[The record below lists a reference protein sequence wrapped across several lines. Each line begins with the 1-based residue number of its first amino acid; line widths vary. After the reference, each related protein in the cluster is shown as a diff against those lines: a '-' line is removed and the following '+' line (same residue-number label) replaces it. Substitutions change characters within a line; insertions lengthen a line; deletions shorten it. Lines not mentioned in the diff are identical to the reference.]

1 MPEPKDKP
9 ITTDL
14 EVRNSPTRNQTY
26 KRRIGNSL
34 YLSVAPSGKKTWQFR
49 FRLDG
54 KANIAT
60 LGTFPAM
67 GLAAARKAAEEAREL
82 VKQGINPNARKREQK
97 RANLEAARA
106 VEAEQTV
113 LANTFASVAADRR
126 EQKTGRIEARTLA
139 SWWNQ
144 LANHAFPKIGGKPIA
159 HITRPELVAAV
170 RAIEEEVSSYTAGRV
185 GQHICEVFSFA
196 QDEGLIDANPATN
209 LKRVLMNSHEVKH
222 MEMLPP
228 EQMPTLLQLLKLDP
242 ESAVKRPRGR
252 GHEITRAAMLFTI
265 LTASRQKEVRLAT
278 WDEIDLDKRLWHRP
292 AEHMKMRRPHTVPL
306 TGKAVEV
313 LDFMRF
319 RYGGNG
325 LIFCISKQ
333 DNKPLSE
340 NTMQG
345 ALKKRFKMNGD
356 MHGFRAFFLTTAKN
370 LGVFYER
377 AVGAALA
384 HQEETGY
391 QSDAAYD
398 RGDYLELRK
407 PIMQW
412 YADWLEAMQKSG
424 KFEQPADF
432 LPPELWRRMQDG
444 HEADAGG

>member
-1 MPEPKDKP
+1 MAESKEKP

-14 EVRNSPTRNQTY
+14 EVRNSPIGNQTY
-26 KRRIGNSL
+26 RRRVGNSL
-34 YLSVAPSGKKTWQFR
+34 YLSVAPSGKKTWQYR
-49 FRLDG
+49 FRLNG

-60 LGTFPAM
+60 LGTYPLM
-67 GLAAARKAAEEAREL
+67 LLAAARKAAAEAREL

-97 RANLEAARA
+97 QANLEAAQA
-106 VEAEQTV
+106 EAAEQAV
-113 LANTFASVAADRR
+113 LANTFATVARDRR
-126 EQKTGRIEARTLA
+126 EQKTGRIEARTLTA
-139 SWWNQ
+139 WWNS
-144 LANHAFPKIGGKPIA
+144 LTHHAFPKIGDKPIA
-159 HITRPELVAAV
+159 HITRPELVTAV
-170 RAIEEEVSSYTAGRV
+170 QAIEEEVSSYTAGRV

-196 QDEGLIDANPATN
+196 QDLGLIDANPATN
-209 LKRVLMNSHEVKH
+209 LKRVLNLHTVEH
-222 MEMLPP
+222 LEMLPP
-228 EQMPTLLQLLKLDP
+228 EQMPMLLQFLSLEP
-242 ESAVKRPRGR
+242 EARAKRPKG
-252 GHEITRAAMLFTI
+252 GQHEITRAAMLFTI

-278 WDEIDLDKRLWHRP
+278 WNEIDLDKHLWHRP

-306 TGKAVEV
+306 TGKAMEV

-319 RYGGNG
+319 RYGNRG

-333 DNKPLSE
+333 DMPLSE
-340 NTMQG
+340 NTMQS
-345 ALKKRFKMNGD
+345 ALKKGFKMQGD

-398 RGDYLELRK
+398 RGDYLELRR

-412 YADWLEAMQKSG
+412 YADWLDAMQKSG
-424 KFEQPADF
+424 RFEQPTDF
-432 LPPELWRRMQDG
+432 LPPDLRQR
-444 HEADAGG
+444 EAGQGKQ

>member
-1 MPEPKDKP
+1 MPKPKEKP

-14 EVRNSPTRNQTY
+14 EVRNSPIRNQTY
-26 KRRIGNSL
+26 TRRIGNAL
-34 YLSVAPSGKKTWQFR
+34 FLSVAPSGKKTWLYR

-54 KANIAT
+54 KPNIAT
-60 LGTFPAM
+60 LGTFPVM

-97 RANLEAARA
+97 RANLEAAQA
-106 VEAEQTV
+106 AEAEQAV

-126 EQKTGRIEARTLA
+126 EQKAGRIEARTLA

-144 LANHAFPKIGGKPIA
+144 LANHAFPKIGDKPIA

-185 GQHICEVFSFA
+185 GQHISEVFSFA
-196 QDEGLIDANPATN
+196 QDLGLIDANPATN
-209 LKRVLMNSHEVKH
+209 LKRVLINSHEVKH
-222 MEMLPP
+222 LEMLPP
-228 EQMPTLLQLLKLDP
+228 EQMPRLLQLLKLEP
-242 ESAVKRPRGR
+242 EATAKQPKG
-252 GHEITRAAMLFTI
+252 GQHEITRAAMLFTI

-278 WDEIDLDKRLWHRP
+278 WDEIDLDKRLWNRP

-306 TGKAVEV
+306 TGKAMEV
-313 LDFMRF
+313 LDFMRY
-319 RYGGNG
+319 RYGNLGV
-325 LIFCISKQ
+325 IFRISK
-333 DNKPLSE
+333 KGAPLSE

-345 ALKKRFKMNGD
+345 ALKKGFKMQGD

-424 KFEQPADF
+424 AFEQPAHF
-432 LPPELWRRMQDG
+432 LPPELRQRLP
-444 HEADAGG
+444 GGE